1 MFIFV
6 DDESLIRDQ
15 SKASANLSL
24 DKIDFISQWLRN
36 LNVSDRRFELL
47 QFWNHTFEMT
57 EIGENI
63 FVWL

>member
-24 DKIDFISQWLRN
+24 DKIDFISQ
-36 LNVSDRRFELL
+36 
-47 QFWNHTFEMT
+47 
-57 EIGENI
+57 
-63 FVWL
+63 